1 MPDVL
6 DDDVDRDSRR
16 PERLEDRRGD
26 AWAVA
31 HAEYGDL
38 RNVGFL
44 RDAAHALPVFHR
56 YLSDD
61 HRTHA
66 VVEARTHVDGDIE
79 KTGDLDRAWMHH
91 AGADRSQ
98 LQHLVLADMGELAR
112 VLHHPRIPRVDAVD
126 VGGDLARVTAA

>member
-1 MPDVL
+1 MSDVL

-31 HAEYGDL
+31 HAEDGDL
-38 RNVGFL
+38 RDVGFL
-44 RDAAHALPVFHR
+44 RDAAHTLPVFHR

-66 VVEARTHVDGDIE
+66 VVEARAHMDRDIE
-79 KTGDLDRAWMHH
+79 KAGDLDRAWMHH
-91 AGADRSQ
+91 AGPDRRQ
-98 LQHLVLADMGELAR
+98 LQHLVIPDVAELA
-112 VLHHPRIPRVDAVD
+112 
-126 VGGDLARVTAA
+126 